1 MDPIRGSVI
10 KGVKWTTL
18 GTIGVAICSL
28 LRLSILARF
37 LDKSDFGL
45 MALTLFI
52 LGIINLFMDMGLTSA
67 IFHKQNISKNEYSSL
82 YWINLIFG
90 ILVFGIIF
98 FVSPYI
104 ASFYNEPLLA
114 ELIIIMALAV
124 LAAALGGQFKTIEHK
139 NLNFRIIALVEL
151 TSAIISLGIAVILA
165 IYQYGIYALI
175 FSALFQYAVPNLF
188 FWLRGLFLNPVRFH
202 FKLSEALPFLK
213 IGIYEVGSQFVNY
226 FNRDLDI
233 IVIGKLFSTEL
244 LGGYS
249 LAKQL
254 VFKPAQI
261 INPIIT
267 KIANP
272 LLAKFQ
278 TDIHVLKRNY
288 LKLINIISS
297 LNFFVYLG
305 IIIFAPIIVTILY
318 GSKYESIV
326 ALVRILSLYMYLR
339 SLGNPIGSLVIAT
352 GRTNLSFYWN
362 LFSMAIMAIFVF
374 LGSLVSIQAV
384 AWAVTL
390 GFLFLFVP
398 NWWFLVRRMTG
409 ASLTEF
415 TKAIV
420 PKLYFDEIKRTISKK
435 YNG

>member
-1 MDPIRGSVI
+1 MDPIKGSVI

-18 GTIGVAICSL
+18 GTMGVAICSL

-37 LDKSDFGL
+37 LDKADFGL

-67 IFHKQNISKNEYSSL
+67 IFHKQKISKNEYSSL
-82 YWINLIFG
+82 YWINLTFG
-90 ILVFGIIF
+90 VLVFGIIF

-114 ELIIIMALAV
+114 QLIVIMALAV

-151 TSAIISLGIAVILA
+151 TSSIISLALA
-165 IYQYGIYALI
+165 IFLAYYGFGIYALI

-188 FWLRGLFLNPVRFH
+188 FWIRGVSLNPVRFH
-202 FKLSEALPFLK
+202 FKYSEALPFLK
-213 IGIYEVGSQFVNY
+213 IGIYEVGSQFVNF

-233 IVIGKLFSTEL
+233 LIIGKLFSTEL

-254 VFKPAQI
+254 VYKPAQI

-278 TDIHVLKRNY
+278 ADIYVLKENY

-305 IIIFAPIIVTILY
+305 IIIFAPLIVNILY
-318 GSKYESIV
+318 GPKYESIV
-326 ALVRILSLYMYLR
+326 VLVRILSLYMYLR

-352 GRTNLSFYWN
+352 GKTNLSFYWN
-362 LFSMAIMAIFVF
+362 LFSIAIMAIFVF
-374 LGSLVSIQAV
+374 LGSMISIQAV
-384 AWAVTL
+384 AWAVTI
-390 GFLFLFVP
+390 GFMFLFVP
-398 NWWFLVRRMTG
+398 NWWFLVKRMTG
-409 ASLTEF
+409 ASLSEF
-415 TKAIV
+415 MFAIV
-420 PKLYFDEIKRTISKK
+420 PKLNLKEIKQLIFKK
-435 YNG
+435 

>member
-18 GTIGVAICSL
+18 GTMGVAICSL
-28 LRLSILARF
+28 LRLSIMARF
-37 LDKSDFGL
+37 LDKTDFGL

-67 IFHKQNISKNEYSSL
+67 IFHKQDISKNEYSSL

-90 ILVFGIIF
+90 VVVFGIIF

-104 ASFYNEPLLA
+104 ASFYNEPLLSQ
-114 ELIIIMALAV
+114 LIIIMALAV

-139 NLNFRIIALVEL
+139 KLNFRIIAIVEL
-151 TSAIISLGIAVILA
+151 TSSIISLGLA
-165 IYQYGIYALI
+165 ILLAYYGFGIYALI

-188 FWLRGLFLNPVRFH
+188 FWIRGVLLNPVRFH
-202 FKLSEALPFLK
+202 FNLGEAIPFLK

-254 VFKPAQI
+254 VYKPAQI

-278 TDIHVLKRNY
+278 TDITVLKRNY

-305 IIIFAPIIVTILY
+305 IIIFAPLIVSILY
-318 GSKYESIV
+318 GPKYESV
-326 ALVRILSLYMYLR
+326 VVLVRILSLYMYLR

-374 LGSLVSIQAV
+374 LGSAISIQAV
-384 AWAVTL
+384 AWAVTI

-398 NWWFLVRRMTG
+398 NWWFLVKRMTG

-415 TKAIV
+415 SLAVI
-420 PKLYFDEIKRTISKK
+420 PKLYIKEIKQMISKK
-435 YNG
+435 